1 MAVDDDLL
9 ARDEPGPR
17 RGSVALLVLM
27 TVIVFAAL
35 HLFSHP
41 ATASVRLTVQP
52 TNAEPVRVL
61 HVTGADARRLT
72 ADVAHLQI
80 GRIPCGA
87 LGPAD
92 VVVTLPSG
100 SYDINGECA
109 RVVRLPEHPGEQVW
123 LESAALHT
131 DIATALAR

>member
-27 TVIVFAAL
+27 TAIVFTAL

-41 ATASVRLTVQP
+41 ATASVQLTVQEA
-52 TNAEPVRVL
+52 NAAPVRIL

-72 ADVAHLQI
+72 ADFTQLQP

-87 LGPAD
+87 PGPAD
-92 VVVTLPSG
+92 IVVALPTAT
-100 SYDINGECA
+100 YDINGECA
-109 RVVRLPEHPGEQVW
+109 RVVRLPEHAGEQVW
-123 LESAALHT
+123 LESTALST
-131 DIATALAR
+131 DIDAALAR